1 MSTTITRSVPV
12 ISRDGATLTAYQFA
26 DGETLLG
33 FDAPGVTLS
42 IHLTAAEA
50 AALRDALATPAEET
64 V

>member
-1 MSTTITRSVPV
+1 MSATLTRSVPV

-26 DGETLLG
+26 DGKTLLG

-42 IHLTAAEA
+42 IHLTPEQA
-50 AALRDALATPAEET
+50 AALRDALATPAEAT